1 MKILVIGA
9 TGNIGQRVVREALS
23 RGHEVTGAVRDPTA
37 VQAPDPRVRLVKAD
51 ATRADDVARA
61 AKGADAVVSAISP
74 RPNARG
80 LPAPS
85 LQANARALVDG
96 LRRAGVKRV
105 LYVGG
110 ASSLEVAPGQAL
122 ADQPDF
128 PEIYKAEAREGREAL
143 AVWRNEAD
151 GLDWTY
157 LSPAVEIGP
166 GRRTGKYRTTGDK
179 VLFDSAGKSFISFDD
194 YAVAVLDEL
203 EHPRN
208 IGRRFGVAY

>member
-1 MKILVIGA
+1 MKIVVIGA
-9 TGNIGQRVVREALS
+9 TGNIGRRVAQEALS
-23 RGHEVTGAVRDPTA
+23 RGHEVTGAVRDPSA
-37 VQAPDPRVRLVKAD
+37 VQAPDPRVRLLKAD
-51 ATRADDVARA
+51 ATNADDIARI

-85 LQANARALVDG
+85 LSANARALIQG
-96 LRRAGVKRV
+96 LRRTGVKRV

-128 PEIYKAEAREGREAL
+128 PDAYKPEAREGREAL
-143 AVWRNEAD
+143 AVWRNEAE

-157 LSPAVEIGP
+157 LSPAADIGP
-166 GRRTGKYRTTGDK
+166 GERTGRYRTTGDQLL
-179 VLFDSAGKSFISFDD
+179 VDPAGKSFISLED

-203 EHPRN
+203 ERPRHV
-208 IGRRFGVAY
+208 GQRFGVAY

>member
-1 MKILVIGA
+1 MKLVIFGA
-9 TGNIGQRVVREALS
+9 TGNIGSRIAQEALN
-23 RGHEVTGAVRDPTA
+23 RGHEVTGVVRDPGA
-37 VQAPDPRVRLVKAD
+37 VESPDPRIRLVKGD

-85 LQANARALVDG
+85 LQANARALIDG
-96 LRRAGVKRV
+96 LRSAGVKRV

-128 PEIYKAEAREGREAL
+128 PAIYRDEAREGREAL

-157 LSPAVEIGP
+157 LSPAIEIGP
-166 GRRTGKYRTTGDK
+166 GKRTGKYRTTDDRI
-179 VLFDSAGKSFISFDD
+179 LADSAGKSFISFDD
-194 YAVAVLDEL
+194 YAVALLDEL
-203 EHPRN
+203 ERPHH

>member
-1 MKILVIGA
+1 MKIVVIGA
-9 TGNIGQRVVREALS
+9 TGNIGRRVIQEALS
-23 RGHEVTGAVRDPTA
+23 RGHEVTGVVRDPAA
-37 VQAPDPRVRLVKAD
+37 VQAPDSRVRLVKAD
-51 ATRADDVARA
+51 ATKAEEVARA
-61 AKGADAVVSAISP
+61 VKGADAVVSAISP
-74 RPNARG
+74 RRNARG

-85 LQANARALVDG
+85 LQINARALIKG
-96 LRRAGVKRV
+96 LRDAQVKRV

-128 PEIYKAEAREGREAL
+128 PEAYKAEAREGREAL
-143 AVWRNEAD
+143 AVWRNEGDA
-151 GLDWTY
+151 LDWTY

-166 GRRTGKYRTTGDK
+166 GQRTGKYRTTGDA
-179 VLFDSAGKSFISFDD
+179 VLLDSAGKSFISFED

-208 IGRRFGVAY
+208 VARRFGVAY